1 MRAWV
6 QLICKSYSTSHNTSG
21 LERPYRV
28 QGQILSGKWGIILD
42 ADVHS
47 LMWASLFSF
56 YLFLSLYF
64 VSKISPFLFPNSSMY
79 RSTVFFKLMASFFNY
94 NYCVYIGI
102 SICIHT
108 YTHTTHNVVPL
119 SWHWLHFILLVF
131 AAVTGIVLT
140 IKHLELKA
148 TNNNNNKMSCLF
160 FWVCVTSLIWC
171 FLVPPICLKSLWFCS
186 LLLPNN
192 IRPCICETYLLSVHQ
207 PKDISCFLSPVI
219 LNRAAMYRAWQVSV
233 EYEWSIFGKYGRVV
247 KLGHFVDLFL
257 ICLLKFSTW
266 ISRGMVQVCSLT
278 CSEWR
283 FLFPIFFPVFLGYG
297 FIDLCH
303 SD

>member
-1 MRAWV
+1 MNVLSLPFFGLQVSLLLPRNLLNLCPYIALFSIWKCSLLTTKLHGCRFNNHNNLLIHIALNKQIYQQTKEKPNPWVCTEYVWTYFSFIIPQTLQYAILLPEIYTVLGIMRAWV

-28 QGQILSGKWGIILD
+28 QGQILSGKWGTILD

-160 FWVCVTSLIWC
+160 FWVCVTSLNMM
-171 FLVPPICLKSLWFCS
+171 FFSS
-186 LLLPNN
+186 THLP
-192 IRPCICETYLLSVHQ
+192 E
-207 PKDISCFLSPVI
+207 KFMI
-219 LNRAAMYRAWQVSV
+219 L
-233 EYEWSIFGKYGRVV
+233 
-247 KLGHFVDLFL
+247 
-257 ICLLKFSTW
+257 
-266 ISRGMVQVCSLT
+266 
-278 CSEWR
+278 
-283 FLFPIFFPVFLGYG
+283 
-297 FIDLCH
+297 FIIIAK
-303 SD
+303 